1 VEAGTHDPVRVAV
14 IGCGWWATTAH
25 LPAIVADPRAELVAV
40 VDSHEDRLE
49 AARAAFGNPAGYQD
63 VNAML
68 GDVGPD
74 AVVIATPPYF
84 HYEAARLALSRG
96 AHVLIE
102 KPMVLAS
109 ADGEELLW
117 LAKRRGCSV
126 VVGYPYH
133 YNAQAA
139 YIRSCVRQGVIG
151 TFEFASVLFASIVRS
166 MYAGTP
172 EDYRQAFEY
181 GMTGPLPTSY
191 SDPAIAGGGQG
202 QAQVT
207 HSAALLLWLTGE
219 EVESVAAVTNSAGL
233 AVDLADAASVRFR
246 SGAVATLAATG
257 GVIETEPEI
266 LEYRIFGSAGHIV
279 WDVYGETGTIA
290 TRAGSQALQD
300 HAPVGGYPMAAP
312 VQNLIGLARGEG
324 ENQSPGELGLATVEL
339 LDCMYRSAS
348 SGAHVPVSAVRR

>member
-1 VEAGTHDPVRVAV
+1 MHDPVRVAV
-14 IGCGWWATTAH
+14 VGCGWWATTAH
-25 LPAIVADPRAELVAV
+25 LPAVVADPRAELVAV
-40 VDSHEDRLE
+40 VESDGDRLQV
-49 AARAAFGNPAGYQD
+49 ARAAFGNPAAYR
-63 VNAML
+63 
-68 GDVGPD
+68 DVGSMLSDVSPD
-74 AVVIATPPYF
+74 AVVIATPPNF
-84 HYEAARLALSRG
+84 HYEAAKLALTSG

-109 ADGEELLW
+109 SDGEELLE
-117 LAKRRGCSV
+117 LARSRGRSI

-139 YIRSCVRQGVIG
+139 YIRSRLRQGVIG
-151 TFEFASVLFASIVRS
+151 TFEFASVLFASVARS
-166 MYAGTP
+166 LYSGTP
-172 EDYRQAFEY
+172 EDYRQAFGY

-207 HSAALLLWLTGE
+207 HSAALLLWLTGQ
-219 EVESVAAVTNSAGL
+219 EVESVSAVTYSAGL
-233 AVDLADAASVRFR
+233 AVDLADAGCVRFR

-257 GVIETEPEI
+257 GVIETEPEM

-290 TRAGSQALQD
+290 TRAGSEALQV

>member
-1 VEAGTHDPVRVAV
+1 VDAGTRDPVRVAV
-14 IGCGWWATTAH
+14 VGCGWWATTAH
-25 LPAIVADPRAELVAV
+25 LPAVVADPRAELVAV
-40 VDSHEDRLE
+40 VDSDTDRLQV
-49 AARAAFGNPAGYQD
+49 AQAAFGNPTGYQD
-63 VNAML
+63 VSSML
-68 GDVGPD
+68 SDVSPD
-74 AVVIATPPYF
+74 AVVIATPPKF
-84 HYEAARLALSRG
+84 HYEAAELALSSG

-102 KPMVLAS
+102 KPMVLAP
-109 ADGEELLW
+109 ADGEGLLW
-117 LAKRRGCSV
+117 LAKRRGLSI

-151 TFEFASVLFASIVRS
+151 TFEFASVLFASIARS
-166 MYAGTP
+166 LYAGAP
-172 EDYRQAFEY
+172 EDYREAFGY

-207 HSAALLLWLTGE
+207 HSAALLLWLTSE
-219 EVESVAAVTNSAGL
+219 EVESVSAVTNSAGL
-233 AVDLADAASVRFR
+233 AVDLADAACVRFR

-257 GVIETEPEI
+257 GVIETEPEM

-290 TRAGSQALQD
+290 TRAGSLALQD